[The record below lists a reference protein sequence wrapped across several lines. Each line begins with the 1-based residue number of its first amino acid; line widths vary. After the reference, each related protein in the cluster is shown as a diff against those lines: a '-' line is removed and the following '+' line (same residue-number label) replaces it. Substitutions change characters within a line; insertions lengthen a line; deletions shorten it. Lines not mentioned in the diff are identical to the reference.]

1 MQRKKTP
8 EGGKRKRVSP
18 LLILKI
24 VVSITVIFMIYEV
37 FVVSLGIQPL
47 FWVYY
52 VATLVLALAYI
63 LYNHG
68 ITKKVT
74 PEMLPADMTEEEKAA
89 FIADVEKRKRRSR
102 YLLILLAGFI
112 FTFAY
117 DVIQLFLPSYIS
129 PLKGWID
136 SWFN

>member
-1 MQRKKTP
+1 MQEKETRKK
-8 EGGKRKRVSP
+8 KRFP
-18 LLILKI
+18 FLLILET

-37 FVVSLGIQPL
+37 FVVSLGVQPL

-52 VATLVLALAYI
+52 VATLALALVYI

-74 PEMLPADMTEEEKAA
+74 PEMLPTDMTEAEKDA

-102 YLLILLAGFI
+102 FLLILLAGFI

-117 DVIQLFLPSYIS
+117 DVLQLFLPDYLL
-129 PLKGWID
+129 PVKGWID
-136 SWFN
+136 SWLN

>member
-1 MQRKKTP
+1 MQEKETRKK
-8 EGGKRKRVSP
+8 KRFP
-18 LLILKI
+18 FLLILET

-37 FVVSLGIQPL
+37 FVVSLGVQPL

-52 VATLVLALAYI
+52 VATLALALVYI

-74 PEMLPADMTEEEKAA
+74 PEMLPPDMTEAEKDA

-102 YLLILLAGFI
+102 FLLILLAGFI

-117 DVIQLFLPSYIS
+117 DVLQLFLPDYLL
-129 PLKGWID
+129 PVKGWID
-136 SWFN
+136 SWLN

>member
-1 MQRKKTP
+1 MQDQQTPKK
-8 EGGKRKRVSP
+8 KRFP
-18 LLILKI
+18 FLLVLEIA
-24 VVSITVIFMIYEV
+24 VSITVIFMIYEI
-37 FVVSLGIQPL
+37 FVVSLGVQPL

-52 VATLVLALAYI
+52 VATLVLALVYI

-74 PEMLPADMTEEEKAA
+74 PEMLPPDMTEEEKAA

-102 YLLILLAGFI
+102 FLLILLAGFI

-117 DVIQLFLPSYIS
+117 DVLQLFLPDYLS
-129 PLKGWID
+129 PVKGWID
-136 SWFN
+136 KWLN